1 MSDTAARIG
10 GGSRRW
16 ERARMVVFSV
26 LAVLALLVVGILVW
40 ANTVMAGER
49 PASLAAW
56 RNASIAITST
66 EHSIIV
72 APREDPSGVGL
83 VFIPGA
89 RVDPYAYMQVLS
101 GVVETTGATVVI
113 TKPNL
118 NLAFFDARPLSTF
131 TADTPAVGRWF
142 VGGHS
147 LGGVRA
153 CQLAGSDDVAG
164 LVLFASYCATDLAA
178 TELSALSIS
187 GSNDDLTTAAEIQAA
202 ADRLPVDTVFTEI
215 PGANHASFGNYG
227 VQPGDGEATITS
239 AEARDAITDALAG
252 ILK

>member
-1 MSDTAARIG
+1 ML
-10 GGSRRW
+10 
-16 ERARMVVFSV
+16 VSV
-26 LAVLALLVVGILVW
+26 LVVVVLVVVGILVW

-56 RNASIAITST
+56 RNPSIVITPT
-66 EHSIIV
+66 EHSIV
-72 APREDPSGVGL
+72 MTPSAEPSGVGL
-83 VFIPGA
+83 VYIPGA

-101 GVVETTGATVVI
+101 GVVERTGATVVI
-113 TKPNL
+113 TKPTL

-131 TADTPAVGRWF
+131 TADAPSVDSWF
-142 VGGHS
+142 IGGHS

-153 CQLAGSDDVAG
+153 CQLAESDDVTG
-164 LVLFASYCATDLAA
+164 LILFASYCATDLAA
-178 TELSALSIS
+178 TDLSTLSIS
-187 GSNDDLTTAAEIQAA
+187 GSNDGLSTPEKIRAASGLLP
-202 ADRLPVDTVFTEI
+202 ADAVFAEI

-239 AEARDAITDALAG
+239 DEARDAITDALAG